1 VTTKSHRDLDVWK
14 RAMDLA
20 EQVYRLTA
28 TFPKDELY
36 GLVSQMRRASV
47 SVASNIA
54 EGAARSSRKEFFHY
68 LHTALGSLAELET
81 QAILANRLDLAD
93 EPTVF
98 TSINSIRKM
107 LLGLI
112 RFLKE
117 KKMTDHRTNIS
128 LHSCH
133 VSRVT
138 CYGI

>member
-54 EGAARSSRKEFFHY
+54 EGAARSSRKEFVHS

-98 TSINSIRKM
+98 TNINSIRKM

-117 KKMTDHRTNIS
+117 KKDD
-128 LHSCH
+128 
-133 VSRVT
+133 
-138 CYGI
+138 